1 LVGPHRKPVDFFA
14 ALRGEVSTARNDRS
28 KWMTLSEYMAAMK
41 QAIASVESE
50 ELA

>member
-14 ALRGEVSTARNDRS
+14 ALRGEVPTTRRDRS

-41 QAIASVESE
+41 QAIALVESE